1 MLQSLSS
8 VPFIAINCFLLY
20 MILIPCT
27 TATFSSSHT
36 RTINFS
42 SCPLFQPSNSLIQD
56 SRKQAQQNDG
66 RHDQIQ
72 LKELETATDI
82 IAYPN
87 VNRYFAASLLH
98 FLWMS
103 HAEDNILSKA
113 LPVPISLPVRRMEH
127 YTSTA
132 YRYKYLPSIPE

>member
-1 MLQSLSS
+1 MRIFFFSEL
-8 VPFIAINCFLLY
+8 LLY
-20 MILIPCT
+20 TCSIDQIRQEENILPAGQIYQYD
-27 TATFSSSHT
+27 
-36 RTINFS
+36 NGL

-56 SRKQAQQNDG
+56 SGKQAQQNDG

-87 VNRYFAASLLH
+87 VNRYFAVSPLH

-113 LPVPISLPVRRMEH
+113 LPVPISLPVRQMEH
-127 YTSTA
+127 YISTA
-132 YRYKYLPSIPE
+132 YRYKYRPSIPE

>member
-1 MLQSLSS
+1 MRIFFFSEL
-8 VPFIAINCFLLY
+8 LLY
-20 MILIPCT
+20 TCSIDQVRQEENILPAGQIYQYDNGL
-27 TATFSSSHT
+27 S
-36 RTINFS
+36 R
-42 SCPLFQPSNSLIQD
+42 PLLQPSNSLIQD
-56 SRKQAQQNDG
+56 RGKQTQQNNR

-72 LKELETATDI
+72 LEELETATDI

>member
-1 MLQSLSS
+1 MRIFFFSEL
-8 VPFIAINCFLLY
+8 LLY
-20 MILIPCT
+20 TCSIDQIRQEENILPAGQIYQYDNGL
-27 TATFSSSHT
+27 S
-36 RTINFS
+36 R
-42 SCPLFQPSNSLIQD
+42 PLFQPSNPLIQD
-56 SRKQAQQNDG
+56 SGKQAQQNDG

-87 VNRYFAASLLH
+87 VNRYFAASPLH

-103 HAEDNILSKA
+103 HAEDSILSKA